1 MEEGQ
6 RIYRKKIER
15 KPADSN
21 HEQST
26 SEATASTQWQR
37 EDETIRRATTE
48 TILEKIKT
56 KHNRIVNKLTMSAKL
71 LQAEITQNN
80 ESNNY
85 ATDVLGK
92 KGLSLKKR
100 RKK

>member
-1 MEEGQ
+1 MGKALRKQLHQPQEE
-6 RIYRKKIER
+6 
-15 KPADSN
+15 
-21 HEQST
+21 
-26 SEATASTQWQR
+26 R
-37 EDETIRRATTE
+37 EDDTIRRATTE

-56 KHNRIVNKLTMSAKL
+56 KHNRIVEKLTMSAKL

-85 ATDVLGK
+85 APDVLGK
-92 KGLSLKKR
+92 NGLSLKRR